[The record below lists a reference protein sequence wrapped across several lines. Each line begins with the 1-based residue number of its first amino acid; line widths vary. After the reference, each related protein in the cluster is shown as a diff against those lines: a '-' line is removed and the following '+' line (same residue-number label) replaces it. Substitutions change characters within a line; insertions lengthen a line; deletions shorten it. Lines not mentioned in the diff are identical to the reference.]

1 MYKFYLDM
9 RIPINESPEQSV
21 NRLHNRH
28 LAKLLTQLK
37 EIEVPTIVIEAIK
50 NQMSR
55 YTTDIKEQVLKS
67 NQLNNDKRE
76 NY

>member
-1 MYKFYLDM
+1 MHHIKK
-9 RIPINESPEQSV
+9 ETQQESV

-28 LAKLLTQLK
+28 LAKLLTQLN
-37 EIEVPTIVIEAIK
+37 ELNLPTIVIEAIK

-67 NQLNNDKRE
+67 NQATNDKA
-76 NY
+76 N

>member
-9 RIPINESPEQSV
+9 RTFPSETQEQSV

-37 EIEVPTIVIEAIK
+37 EIEVPLIVIQAIK

-67 NQLNNDKRE
+67 NQQSNDGNNQI
-76 NY
+76 